1 MNGLFYVDLAH
12 RLLGVG
18 AKEAGKEIHIA
29 LRQEAV
35 FGDASLNARARN
47 TILESHRD
55 LCIRI
60 RINFSFSFRHEGT
73 AVTPVTIPNTEGR
86 AWHRQSL
93 VERVGVTMA
102 TELVWLKCEYVC
114 LCVRFLS
121 NFSPRCTWFGG
132 P

>member
-35 FGDASLNARARN
+35 FGDATFNARARN

-60 RINFSFSFRHEGT
+60 RINFSLSFRLEGT

-93 VERVGVTMA
+93 ARESRSLAKMA
-102 TELVWLKCEYVC
+102 TALPLP
-114 LCVRFLS
+114 
-121 NFSPRCTWFGG
+121 FSTGDVSI
-132 P
+132 